1 MLQPRSGEDFL
12 VLVLSDGTADKA
24 WGAYVA
30 VARIYTPNTSIDGV
44 SDACQIR

>member
-30 VARIYTPNTSIDGV
+30 VARIYTPNTSID
-44 SDACQIR
+44 ACQTRVQIR